1 MSEDTQ
7 TVEATGTPLGSF
19 KISSANLNTL
29 FTVLGFVML
38 CIVSWVL
45 WSHQVDASETRKDAK
60 EGSKAIAQ
68 ELKEANK
75 EVAFTLKESN
85 KEVAKV
91 LNELAKQIRIQN
103 CISALPPT
111 VTKDQRVLLIES
123 CRLNQ

>member
-7 TVEATGTPLGSF
+7 TVEADTALGKF

-38 CIVSWVL
+38 CLVAWVL
-45 WSHQVDASETRKDAK
+45 WQHNSDAADTRKDSAK
-60 EGSKAIAQ
+60 NSAAIAQ

-75 EVAFTLKESN
+75 EVAVTLKESN

-91 LNELAKQIRIQN
+91 LTELSRQIRIQN
-103 CISALPPT
+103 CISAIPPT
-111 VTKDQRVLLIES
+111 VTKEQRVLLIDS
-123 CRLNQ
+123 CRVNQ